1 MQGKFLKPCVLCKN
15 QTNPFTDTSVIA
27 STLGSKYKLHL
38 NSRNGFE
45 ANTDRLT
52 KSWENLEIRKFIMY
66 VYKFGWYYVIV
77 SMFSLARQVH
87 LPTSQ
92 ENQYKICSQ

>member
-1 MQGKFLKPCVLCKN
+1 MQGKCLKPCVLCKN

-27 STLGSKYKLHL
+27 STLGLKYKLHL

-52 KSWENLEIRKFIMY
+52 KS
-66 VYKFGWYYVIV
+66 
-77 SMFSLARQVH
+77 
-87 LPTSQ
+87 
-92 ENQYKICSQ
+92 